1 MKIIYIFFFL
11 LILSVSCDR
20 EKKNYDK
27 TLSIEPQYSKYMLD
41 NLFNEEFVFPDKYK
55 VINLEGD
62 SIMFKSL
69 LDSPKIII
77 RLTEGYCES
86 CIIEQINL
94 INSSI
99 ESPQN
104 TILGLATYGN
114 LRQFKVFGEKYKI
127 NFPIYF
133 IPHSDSE
140 IIFSINDTYQLP
152 YYFFIDSTLISKYI
166 FRPYIAY
173 PQTTI
178 DYLKKSSGIINEYN
192 SKNKQTLLIDERNLF
207 IDNIIINKKI
217 EIEIPYTNAT
227 SKDIFIDS
235 VNVFCD
241 CLKIISYH
249 KLIKPSEKGK
259 LHITYTPKNLG
270 FDQKE
275 IKFTIKDKEDLFIVL
290 KMYVINNQ

>member
-27 TLSIEPQYSKYMLD
+27 ILSIEPQYSKYMLD

-55 VINLEGD
+55 VISLEGD
-62 SIMFKSL
+62 SIIFKSL

-86 CIIEQINL
+86 CIIERINL

-152 YYFFIDSTLISKYI
+152 YYFFIDSTLIPKYI

-178 DYLKKSSGIINEYN
+178 
-192 SKNKQTLLIDERNLF
+192 
-207 IDNIIINKKI
+207 
-217 EIEIPYTNAT
+217 
-227 SKDIFIDS
+227 
-235 VNVFCD
+235 
-241 CLKIISYH
+241 
-249 KLIKPSEKGK
+249 
-259 LHITYTPKNLG
+259 
-270 FDQKE
+270 
-275 IKFTIKDKEDLFIVL
+275 
-290 KMYVINNQ
+290 VI